1 ACRIFERAGVRRRQ
15 DLRQRSAARSNRN
28 YSTGFW
34 PSHRLDRSD
43 RTETAHPAI
52 LRASASGLEW
62 DCLRRCGPQAVCD
75 RQTLAKGLSNSSEA
89 AATWN
94 SVILMKLNQAR
105 RNSTYRIL
113 IRPSNSGIAT
123 SENTIAPF
131 VSRPGLKSKGQAVEG
146 YQESWN
152 PGSLDEVIPGSE
164 LSQVIFE
171 EID

>member
-94 SVILMKLNQAR
+94 SVILLVPPQ
-105 RNSTYRIL
+105 
-113 IRPSNSGIAT
+113 G
-123 SENTIAPF
+123 
-131 VSRPGLKSKGQAVEG
+131 
-146 YQESWN
+146 
-152 PGSLDEVIPGSE
+152 
-164 LSQVIFE
+164 FE
-171 EID
+171 PRTNRL